1 MTEKASKAGR
11 AMPGGL
17 LLAVDVGNT
26 NTVLGV
32 FAGKDLRAH
41 WRLTTRREGTADE
54 YGILF
59 RSLFESAG
67 IPLAEVGAII
77 VASVVPQLDGV
88 MEAMCQQ
95 AFGRPPL
102 WVGPGIKTGMPVLYD
117 SPADV
122 GADRIVNA
130 VAAFEQY
137 GGPAII
143 VDFGTATTVDAVTAK
158 GEYAGGAI
166 APGIGISADALF
178 QRAAKLP
185 RVDVAKP
192 KSVIGKNTVHSI
204 QAGLFFGYLGL
215 VGEIVR
221 RMKGELAGEGVVV
234 ATGGLS
240 HLILAEAEF
249 VDRVDPLLTL
259 TGLRILYERNA
270 AR

>member
-1 MTEKASKAGR
+1 MAGAAGR
-11 AMPGGL
+11 TGRAGRGRL
-17 LLAVDVGNT
+17 LLAIDVGNS

-32 FAGKDLRAH
+32 FAGKDLKAH
-41 WRLTTRREGTADE
+41 WRLTTRRDGTADE
-54 YGILF
+54 FGILL
-59 RSLFESAG
+59 RSLFETGG

-77 VASVVPQLDGV
+77 VASVVPQLDGA
-88 MEAMCQQ
+88 MEAICRQ
-95 AFGRPPL
+95 AFGSPPL
-102 WVGPGIKTGMPVLYD
+102 WVGPGMKTGMPVLYD

-130 VAAFEQY
+130 VAAFEHY

-143 VDFGTATTVDAVTAK
+143 VDFGTATTVDAVTAR

-185 RVDVAKP
+185 RVDVTKP

-221 RMKGELAGEGVVV
+221 RMKGELGGEAVVV

-240 HLILAEAEF
+240 HLILADAEF
-249 VDRVDPLLTL
+249 VDHVDPLLTL
-259 TGLRILYERNA
+259 TGLRILYERNV